1 MVSLL
6 RETAYKTVSPGI
18 RLHGTYFAA
27 TGRAST
33 EQGFVRGILD
43 KLKESQGM
51 LAWSP
56 QLVRIQQRS
65 RSLSVCLLL
74 ASVLMAAI
82 AITIYVWGIMDS
94 GAA

>member
-1 MVSLL
+1 MMALL
-6 RETAYKTVSPGI
+6 RETAYKSVNPGI

-27 TGRAST
+27 TGKAST

-56 QLVRIQQRS
+56 LLVRQQQRS
-65 RSLSVCLLL
+65 QVISVCLVLG
-74 ASVLMAAI
+74 SVVI
-82 AITIYVWGIMDS
+82 VAITIVIYVRGIG
-94 GAA
+94 GA